1 MQQSKIDVLLK
12 IPMSKTLSPVPSAP
26 ILDKPKH
33 PHTQALKQLWLDVRY
48 RLYTPRFFWTWF
60 DLSRRFDLTF
70 LRLSN
75 VNVAIPRG
83 ILPDCENCLD
93 ICCTGKNAI
102 VSLRFL
108 DIAKLI
114 DTNFAWAIDTHLP
127 TTNTGTDTKISSG
140 TITGIRSNK
149 DANTNT
155 QARKIFQETLFYDVF
170 PVLHHDATNT
180 CVLLDDDRMCR
191 VYPQWPLSCARYPYA
206 LDKKHNTV
214 FYAHGC
220 QSRLTQVESASSL
233 TGKQR
238 ALVQAVLDSY
248 NERIKDVILLHTALD
263 ELHEIGVLRY
273 VRLTGNLADK
283 AKQRGLVF
291 AESEKN

>member
-1 MQQSKIDVLLK
+1 
-12 IPMSKTLSPVPSAP
+12 MSSSSPSTSL
-26 ILDKPKH
+26 LDKSKYS
-33 PHTQALKQLWLDVRY
+33 HTQALKQLWLDVRY

-114 DTNFAWAIDTHLP
+114 DTNFSWAIDTRLP
-127 TTNTGTDTKISSG
+127 TTAINISSE
-140 TITGIRSNK
+140 TISNK
-149 DANTNT
+149 DASKNISALS
-155 QARKIFQETLFYDVF
+155 ARKIFQETLFYDVF

-283 AKQRGLVF
+283 AKQRGLIF
-291 AESEKN
+291 AES